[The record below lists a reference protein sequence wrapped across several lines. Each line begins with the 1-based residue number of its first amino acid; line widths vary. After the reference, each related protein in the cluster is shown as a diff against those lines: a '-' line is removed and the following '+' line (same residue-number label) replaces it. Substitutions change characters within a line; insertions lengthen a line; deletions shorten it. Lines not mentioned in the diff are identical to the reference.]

1 MGEMIKETEQS
12 TRIKM
17 ATDQV
22 NGTTCTPS
30 HSCGYELGIKI
41 FGVRSAFGGRDI

>member
-12 TRIKM
+12 TPIGK

-22 NGTTCTPS
+22 NGATCTPS
-30 HSCGYELGIKI
+30 HPPWI
-41 FGVRSAFGGRDI
+41 